1 MSRPDTRQELRE
13 WIARTNGRVSA
24 DEIEDETPLIT
35 RGLLKSLHVLDLI
48 LWIEERRERAIDPER
63 IRPGSFASIEAIHE
77 YRLAL
82 LDAPSAPHTAN
93 ARDLSSER
101 GARAARLALYADYWL
116 GRLRPGNPCLRR
128 SLALFWRLR
137 RAGLPVAF
145 CLGVRSDQAL
155 AADEPAAG
163 HAWLELDGVAI
174 LESEATVAHYATTFR
189 YPLDRGS

>member
-1 MSRPDTRQELRE
+1 MQSNP
-13 WIARTNGRVSA
+13 
-24 DEIEDETPLIT
+24 IEDVASRRLRSRLRHFDGPGDVGEFLAIGTALAIAPVALS
-35 RGLLKSLHVLDLI
+35 RLKLPQL
-48 LWIEERRERAIDPER
+48 
-63 IRPGSFASIEAIHE
+63 
-77 YRLAL
+77 LAL

-93 ARDLSSER
+93 DRDLSSER

-174 LESEATVAHYATTFR
+174 LESETTVAHYATTFR